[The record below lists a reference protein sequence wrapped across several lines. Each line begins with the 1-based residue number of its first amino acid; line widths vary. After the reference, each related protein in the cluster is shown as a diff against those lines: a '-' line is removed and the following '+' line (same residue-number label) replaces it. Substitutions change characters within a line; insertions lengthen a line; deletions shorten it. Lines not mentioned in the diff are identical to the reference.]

1 LMLADLDKAPALV
14 VHLKTFQ
21 QLIVL
26 RE

>member
-1 LMLADLDKAPALV
+1 MLADLDKAPALV